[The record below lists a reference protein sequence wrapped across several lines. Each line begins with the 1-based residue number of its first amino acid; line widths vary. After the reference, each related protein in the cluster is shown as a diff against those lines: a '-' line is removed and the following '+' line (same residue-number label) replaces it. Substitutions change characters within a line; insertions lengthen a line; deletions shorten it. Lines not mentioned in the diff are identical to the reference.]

1 MSKRFERLSAN
12 VEAAIIGAVALV
24 IAIAYVVSRFLG
36 GS

>member
-12 VEAAIIGAVALV
+12 VEAALIGAALLV
-24 IAIAYVVSRFLG
+24 VAIAYVVSRFIP